1 MRRCVSVGV
10 LPHQSYP
17 RDEYLLSAKEICIF
31 INHYSLPSQRYAIEI
46 SPRNIYPSRKDRA
59 RPSNFEYE
67 TKLNEKLPGF
77 RFLFSPIESRG
88 TENRSIGEKSIVEI
102 IFELFSRGTGGIEL
116 NSIGTSRDL
125 FFPFFFGCRA
135 HAPLRKLIDSRI
147 SRTFSR
153 PYPFALLS
161 FSISHDLAIGR
172 ARAHEHAPR
181 NSTPSC

>member
-31 INHYSLPSQRYAIEI
+31 ISHYSLPSQRYAIEI
-46 SPRNIYPSRKDRA
+46 SPRNIYPSRASLELWIRNEIERKIARLSIPFFTDR
-59 RPSNFEYE
+59 
-67 TKLNEKLPGF
+67 
-77 RFLFSPIESRG
+77 IEG
-88 TENRSIGEKSIVEI
+88 NDRSIGEKSIVEI